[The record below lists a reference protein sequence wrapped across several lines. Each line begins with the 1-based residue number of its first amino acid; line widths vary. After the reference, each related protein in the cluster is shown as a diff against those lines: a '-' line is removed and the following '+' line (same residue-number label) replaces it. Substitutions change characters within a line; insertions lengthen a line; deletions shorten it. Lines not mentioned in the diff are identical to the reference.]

1 VVEAEGEAAQTFNDR
16 MLSERPW
23 EEDADFMWL
32 KMTTCIQKLVS
43 EVFGV
48 STGGKQEAK
57 TPLGGMIGAKSY

>member
-1 VVEAEGEAAQTFNDR
+1 

-32 KMTTCIQKLVS
+32 KMATCVQKLVS

-48 STGGKQEAK
+48 SRGGKQEAEDTCWWNDRCK
-57 TPLGGMIGAKSY
+57 GLLRKMSVSSV